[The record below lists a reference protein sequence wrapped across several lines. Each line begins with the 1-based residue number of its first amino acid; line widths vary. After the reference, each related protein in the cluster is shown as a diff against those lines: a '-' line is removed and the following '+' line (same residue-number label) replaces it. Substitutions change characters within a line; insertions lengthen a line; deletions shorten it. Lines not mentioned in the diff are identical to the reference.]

1 MPIYLFQNPETDE
14 VAEVVLGM
22 NDPKVY
28 QNDGVNW
35 VRIFT
40 IPNAAIDTQVDP
52 HSAKDFVKATNKKGT
67 IGDLFDRSAELSEK
81 RKEKIGHDP
90 LKEKYYENYSKTRKG
105 KKHPDVIKREKTASL
120 KKLGITLQ

>member
-14 VAEVVLGM
+14 VKEIVLGM

-35 VRIFT
+35 VRLFT

-105 KKHPDVIKREKTASL
+105 KKHPDVIKREKTDSL

>member
-14 VAEVVLGM
+14 VKEVVLGM

-35 VRIFT
+35 VRLFT

>member
-14 VAEVVLGM
+14 VKEVVLGM

-35 VRIFT
+35 VRLFT
-40 IPNAAIDTQVDP
+40 IPNAAIDTRVDP

-105 KKHPDVIKREKTASL
+105 KKHPDVIKREKTDSL

>member
-40 IPNAAIDTQVDP
+40 IPNASIDTQVDP

>member
-1 MPIYLFQNPETDE
+1 MPIYLFQHPETNQ
-14 VAEVVLGM
+14 VKEVVLGM
-22 NDPKVY
+22 NEPKVY
-28 QNDGVNW
+28 QHDGVNW

-67 IGDLFDRSAELSEK
+67 LGDLFDRSAELSEK

-120 KKLGITLQ
+120 KKLGISLH